1 LFWEHILN
9 ADRERERKKERERMR
24 KTYLQIVIISI
35 LSLLGIFY
43 AYTNYLAS
51 INSEIIRNEKQFV
64 QPDNVQHV
72 IEEKVIY
79 ITKTIEKSNCDETK
93 KNETVSNKTT
103 PALNE
108 NKYDYFKRY
117 PFFKECKQ
125 NYSFWPDAADS
136 NYDFSRPAPNSTHD
150 VRLTRAVLV
159 YFPVEKI
166 NEYELE
172 FRWFY
177 RSWIEMQKY
186 EPTKWR
192 TDLVV
197 FIDNEPEVFKNDK
210 LFFKELNCSFD
221 FKRNNSQ
228 QGPMCTLFEYK
239 TLKKRSIKGQSDI
252 FKQLT
257 SQKET
262 YEYLLSKLDIF
273 SNDSNNLE
281 PFYKLLFDN
290 LSNYGYL
297 DSILM
302 AFDGYDYFKSAGFD
316 FLIRSDMD
324 VFLTPLFG
332 KWIPRF
338 CYEFYCGRGAY
349 STNFNMN
356 RLKRIAE
363 NLNLNFGNVRNL
375 GSTWYSTPNQFRLV
389 SYLTLFGMAYLNQEE
404 FSSTEREGKL
414 GVLMWPV
421 SFFPSFF
428 FVF

>member
-1 LFWEHILN
+1 LN
-9 ADRERERKKERERMR
+9 ARRNRMR
-24 KTYLQIVIISI
+24 KTYFQIVIISL
-35 LSLLGIFY
+35 LSLFGIFY
-43 AYTNYLAS
+43 AYTNYLTS
-51 INSEIIRNEKQFV
+51 FSSESVQNEKYYA
-64 QPDNVQHV
+64 PPENVPIGIKEKLV
-72 IEEKVIY
+72 YVTKIIE
-79 ITKTIEKSNCDETK
+79 KTICNETK
-93 KNETVSNKTT
+93 NNETASNVTT
-103 PALNE
+103 SSSPATIVD
-108 NKYDYFKRY
+108 KYDYFKRY
-117 PFFKECKQ
+117 PFFKTCKT

-136 NYDFSRPAPNSTHD
+136 NYDFSRSAPNSTHD
-150 VRLTRAVLV
+150 FRLTRAVLV
-159 YFPVEKI
+159 YFPIEKI
-166 NEYELE
+166 SEYELE

-192 TDLVV
+192 TDLIV
-197 FIDNEPEVFKNDK
+197 FIDNEPEVFKNEK

-221 FKRNNSQ
+221 FKRTNSEQ
-228 QGPMCTLFEYK
+228 KPMCSLFEYK
-239 TLKKRSIKGQSDI
+239 TLKKRSIKAQSEI
-252 FKQLT
+252 FNQLK

-273 SNDSNNLE
+273 SNDSDNLA
-281 PFYKLLFDN
+281 PFYKLLLDN

-332 KWIPRF
+332 TWIPRY
-338 CYEFYCGRGAY
+338 CNEFYCGRGAY

-356 RLKRIAE
+356 RLNRIAN
-363 NLNLNFGNVRNL
+363 NLNLKFGNVRNL

-421 SFFPSFF
+421 SLSLFF
-428 FVF
+428 F